1 MQLLTLRTK
10 AGWSQEFVARQIEV
24 SRQTIMNWESGE
36 NKPNVDKAI
45 KLAKLFG
52 VTVDALLA
60 DDDTKEVPETGQ

>member
-24 SRQTIMNWESGE
+24 SRQTIMNWESGK

-52 VTVDALLA
+52 VTVDELLS
-60 DDDTKEVPETGQ
+60 DDQQ

>member
-60 DDDTKEVPETGQ
+60 DDASASSQDAG

>member
-52 VTVDALLA
+52 VTVDELLL
-60 DDDTKEVPETGQ
+60 DDQQ

>member
-24 SRQTIMNWESGE
+24 SRQTIMNWESGA

-52 VTVDALLA
+52 VTVDELL
-60 DDDTKEVPETGQ
+60 KEDAACTLTTGE

>member
-60 DDDTKEVPETGQ
+60 DDAKTSSQDAG

>member
-10 AGWSQEFVARQIEV
+10 AGWSQEFVARQMEV

-52 VTVDALLA
+52 VTVDELLL
-60 DDDTKEVPETGQ
+60 DDQQ

>member
-10 AGWSQEFVARQIEV
+10 AGWSQEFVARQIGV

-52 VTVDALLA
+52 VTVDDLLS
-60 DDDTKEVPETGQ
+60 DDQQ

>member
-52 VTVDALLA
+52 VTVDELLKE
-60 DDDTKEVPETGQ
+60 DTACTLTTGE

>member
-1 MQLLTLRTK
+1 MRLLSLRTS

-52 VTVDALLA
+52 VTVDELLS
-60 DDDTKEVPETGQ
+60 DDQQ

>member
-52 VTVDALLA
+52 VTVDELFS
-60 DDDTKEVPETGQ
+60 DDQQ

>member
-10 AGWSQEFVARQIEV
+10 AGWSQEFVARQIGV

-36 NKPNVDKAI
+36 NNPNVDKAI

-52 VTVDALLA
+52 VTVDELLS
-60 DDDTKEVPETGQ
+60 DNQQ

>member
-60 DDDTKEVPETGQ
+60 DDASASDQDAG

>member
-10 AGWSQEFVARQIEV
+10 AGWSQEFVARKIEV

-52 VTVDALLA
+52 VTVDELLS
-60 DDDTKEVPETGQ
+60 DDQQ

>member
-10 AGWSQEFVARQIEV
+10 VGWSQEFVARQIEV

-52 VTVDALLA
+52 VTVDELLL
-60 DDDTKEVPETGQ
+60 DDQQ

>member
-36 NKPNVDKAI
+36 NSPNVDKAI

-52 VTVDALLA
+52 VTVDELLS
-60 DDDTKEVPETGQ
+60 DNQQ

>member
-52 VTVDALLA
+52 VTVDELL
-60 DDDTKEVPETGQ
+60 KEDAACTLTTGE

>member
-10 AGWSQEFVARQIEV
+10 AGWSQEFVARQMEV

-52 VTVDALLA
+52 VTVDELL
-60 DDDTKEVPETGQ
+60 KEDAACTLTTGE

>member
-52 VTVDALLA
+52 VTVDELLS
-60 DDDTKEVPETGQ
+60 DQGEG